1 MRVFLIA
8 CLAIVVIAVG
18 AFLTLGAAQKPA
30 GAVYTTD
37 GARISPKWSWRQ
49 MIGKPKAAPQTVAMA
64 LPAASGA
71 LTDDCDVYSAWSW
84 ILADFLSTATTDPTC
99 ETSH

>member
-8 CLAIVVIAVG
+8 CLAVVVLGVG
-18 AFLTLGAAQKPA
+18 AFYALSKVQRPA
-30 GAVYTTD
+30 GTYYTTD

-64 LPAASGA
+64 MPQAGGA
-71 LTDDCDVYSAWSW
+71 LADDCDVYSAWGW
-84 ILADFLSTATTDPTC
+84 ILADFSSTPTADPTC
-99 ETSH
+99 EADH